1 MKKETATEPKKESK
15 SLMLRGVLIQAM
27 YGKRSFKKGGDKEDR
42 YRYSLKLADGELEKL
57 REAAAPYYKDTEEK
71 WLPNWLTSE
80 EPKEIEY
87 INFSSHYDIMAG
99 LKTEDMKEVEDL
111 GNLVEDYIAKNG
123 NISGSKV
130 IMNITIKDGAVY
142 PNAILIKELHK
153 RTINDM
159 FADCDD
165 DLPF

>member
-1 MKKETATEPKKESK
+1 MKKTNAEPKKESR
-15 SLMLRGVLIQAM
+15 SLMLKGVLVQAM

-42 YRYSLKLADGELEKL
+42 YRYSLKLAEGQLEKL
-57 REAAAPYYKDTEEK
+57 REAAAPYYEDTEEK
-71 WLPNWLTSE
+71 WIPKWLTSE
-80 EPKEIEY
+80 DPEDIEY

-99 LKTEDMKEVEDL
+99 LKTEGMSDAEDL
-111 GNLVEDYIAKNG
+111 GLLIDNYIAENG
-123 NISGSKV
+123 NINGSKV
-130 IMNITIKDGAVY
+130 IMSITIKEGAVY

-165 DLPF
+165 DLPI